1 MRLVLLHI
9 FLFFS
14 FLGLSQQMRIGLF
27 RKSTVKRIVIGH
39 NDGSYMVYG
48 DSICIG
54 SLLQNEFFDLTE
66 TTSGLIHVKKGT
78 VFLGDFNKVLF
89 VQNFLNTSIALSP
102 KIPVY
107 KERKYKDNIEVTKDI
122 SGIKIINVVDIN
134 NYLAG
139 VIESEGGG
147 GRELEYYK
155 VQAVMS
161 RTYAIKYGHR
171 HNEEDF
177 DLCDN
182 IHCQAYH
189 SMLRFT
195 KKIDTAVVH
204 TRGVVMMDQEGKL
217 LDSYFHA
224 NCGGQTSPAEY
235 VWNKPVSYLYSF
247 KDTFCIHTRQAT
259 WEKKIPKYLWKKFL
273 VDKYNYPIHHSVY
286 GSKIYTFSQP
296 YRKAFFQSPTLGIP
310 LRDLR
315 AEFKLKSTF
324 FSCYPEG
331 DYVIL
336 KGRGF
341 GHGIGLCQEG
351 AMGMA
356 NYGYNYLQIGQF
368 YFPNAF
374 FKNIN
379 EELYFRQTQSILDY
393 KK

>member
-1 MRLVLLHI
+1 
-9 FLFFS
+9 
-14 FLGLSQQMRIGLF
+14 MRIGLF
-27 RKSTVKRIVIGH
+27 RKNVIKKIAIEY

-48 DSICIG
+48 DSIFIG
-54 SLLQNEFFDLTE
+54 SLLQNEYFDLTE
-66 TTSGLIHVKKGT
+66 TSSGLVQVKKGT
-78 VFLGDFNKVLF
+78 SILGNYNKVLF
-89 VQNFLNTSIALSP
+89 VQNFLNTSMVCAP
-102 KIPVY
+102 KIPAY
-107 KERKYKDNIEVTKDI
+107 KQRKYKDNLEVSKDI
-122 SGIKIINVVDIN
+122 SGLKIVNVVDIN

-147 GRELEYYK
+147 GRDLEYYK

-171 HNEEDF
+171 HHEEGF

-182 IHCQAYH
+182 VHCQAYH

-195 KKIDTAVVH
+195 KKIDTAVVQS
-204 TRGVVMMDQEGKL
+204 RGVVMTDESGVL

-235 VWNKPVSYLYSF
+235 VWNKPVPYLYSF

-259 WEKKIPKYLWKKFL
+259 WEKKIPKYLWKNFL
-273 VDKYNYPIHHSVY
+273 VKKYNYPIHHSVY
-286 GSKIYTFSQP
+286 GDKIYTFNQP
-296 YRKAFFQSPTLGIP
+296 YRKAFYQSPTLGIP

-315 AEFKLKSTF
+315 KEFKLNATF
-324 FSCYPEG
+324 FSCHPEG
-331 DYVIL
+331 DYVVL
-336 KGRGF
+336 NGRGF

-351 AMGMA
+351 AMSMA
-356 NYGYNYLQIGQF
+356 KHGYNYLQIGQF

-379 EELYFRQTQSILDY
+379 EELYFRQTQSILEY